1 MSVESQILGIKISSI
16 SKILGKSK
24 NQIEKLFDQPA
35 PVLGLRT
42 PTLAEQTTYAA
53 PVISISR
60 DSGEYE
66 SDTVTNSSIQ
76 LTSNK
81 SNTTIYYTLDGSSP
95 TEKSLKY
102 NAAIGIRISD
112 ASTLKYIA
120 AAPKTLK
127 TDSVTKTYT
136 ITPGLNQLA
145 NPVFTSVTNDNGN
158 PIVTMTALSGSYIYY
173 TDDGS
178 TPTTNSRLY
187 TEPILIMATGTTIKA
202 IATKSGYENSN
213 VTSALYTVTV
223 LGTLDAPVIELTGTQ
238 NDANEYIET
247 VTAAITDRSSTAGVS
262 IYYTTDDST
271 PTTSSTLY
279 EGPIQFNATDTIK
292 AKSFASGYN
301 ASPIATQAF
310 TIGVPTQVA
319 TPAIKISGVNVS
331 GEYTGD
337 KTITF
342 SSTTSGVTFYY
353 TTNGTTPTTSSASG
367 TSFTTAGSATVKVL
381 AVKSNYTN
389 STVAS
394 ASYTIKVPTPAF
406 GAATGTY
413 TNDQSVTLTDS
424 LSGATI
430 FYKLGDNPEE
440 DTFNE
445 YTGAFNTLGTATYTA
460 VATKDGYTNSDTVSV
475 TYTIRLT
482 SPTLSIGTGTF
493 YNDFDVTITAG
504 AGTTIRYTLNGTTPD
519 SNSTIYSGPI
529 TINGS
534 KTLSAIAQKN
544 GYTDSSKSS
553 GIYTL
558 VVDDPTFSP
567 AHGSTVLLGDLITIT
582 TTTTGATI
590 KYTTDGTTP
599 SESVGTTYTGPIAI
613 TE

>member
-1 MSVESQILGIKISSI
+1 
-16 SKILGKSK
+16 
-24 NQIEKLFDQPA
+24 
-35 PVLGLRT
+35 
-42 PTLAEQTTYAA
+42 
-53 PVISISR
+53 
-60 DSGEYE
+60 
-66 SDTVTNSSIQ
+66 
-76 LTSNK
+76 
-81 SNTTIYYTLDGSSP
+81 LDGSSP

-112 ASTLKYIA
+112 AATLKYIA

-127 TDSVTKTYT
+127 TNSVTKTYT

-145 NPVFTSVTNDNGN
+145 NPVFTSVANDQGN
-158 PIVTMTALSGSYIYY
+158 AIVTMTALSGSNIYY
-173 TDDGS
+173 TDDGT
-178 TPTTNSRLY
+178 TPTTNSNLY
-187 TEPILIMATGTTIKA
+187 TEPILIMATRKTIKA

-213 VTSALYTVTV
+213 VTSSIYDVTV
-223 LGTLDAPVIELTGTQ
+223 LGTLTIPGIELSGTQ
-238 NDANEYIET
+238 NEADEYIES
-247 VTAAITDRSSTAGVS
+247 VTATITDRSSVSGVS

-279 EGPIQFNATDTIK
+279 ERAINFTATDSIK
-292 AKSFASGYN
+292 AKAFASGYN
-301 ASPIATQAF
+301 ASPTQTQAF

-319 TPAIKISGVNVS
+319 TPAIKISGVTVS

-367 TSFTTAGSATVKVL
+367 ASFTTAGSATVKVL

-406 GAATGTY
+406 GAVTGTY
-413 TNDQSVTLTDS
+413 TNDQSVTLTNA

-430 FYKLGDNPEE
+430 YYKLGAG
-440 DTFNE
+440 TFSS
-445 YTGAFNTLGTATYTA
+445 YTGAFNTLGTGTYTA
-460 VATKDGYTNSDTVSV
+460 YASKSGYTDSETVSV

-482 SPTLSIGTGTF
+482 SPTLSIGSGTF

-519 SNSTIYSGPI
+519 SNSTIYSGAI
-529 TINGS
+529 TINES
-534 KTLSAIAQKN
+534 ITLSAIAQKN

-553 GIYTL
+553 GIYAL
-558 VVDDPTFSP
+558 VVADPTFSP
-567 AHGSTVLLGDLITIT
+567 ESTAQVLLGDLITIS

-599 SESVGTTYTGPIAI
+599 SESAGTTYTGPIAI

>member
-35 PVLGLRT
+35 PVLGLRA

-120 AAPKTLK
+120 VAPKTLK

-223 LGTLDAPVIELTGTQ
+223 LGTLDAPTIELTGTQ
-238 NDANEYIET
+238 NEASEYIET
-247 VTAAITDRSSTAGVS
+247 VTVRITDRSSTAGVS

-279 EGPIQFNATDTIK
+279 EGAITFNATDTIK

-301 ASPIATQAF
+301 ASPISTQAF

-319 TPAIKISGVNVS
+319 TPAIKISGVDVS

-430 FYKLGDNPEE
+430 YYKLGTG
-440 DTFNE
+440 TFNS
-445 YTGAFNTLGTATYTA
+445 YTGAFNTSGTGTYTA
-460 VATKDGYTNSDTVSV
+460 YASKSGYTDSETASV

-482 SPTLSIGTGTF
+482 SPTLSIGSGTF

-519 SNSTIYSGPI
+519 SNSTIYSGAI

-567 AHGSTVLLGDLITIT
+567 AHGSAVLLGDLITIT